1 MNKLTET
8 AKMAKAKATETK
20 AAAKRKAEI
29 VYERGRGAAAKSAET
44 SREAARTVKVKSSE
58 TINSSPLAVVAGG
71 LALGAILAALLPKSE
86 REQKVLG
93 KTGKKINDR
102 AKQAVDAAKQAGKAR
117 MEEVGLSADTA
128 REQFKEIFGKAT
140 EAAKAAGE
148 AARDA
153 AKKGS

>member
-1 MNKLTET
+1 MNKLTDT
-8 AKMAKAKATETK
+8 AKMAKTKATATK
-20 AAAKRKAEI
+20 AAAKRKAEE
-29 VYERGRGAAAKSAET
+29 VYGRGAAAKSAET
-44 SREAARTVKVKSSE
+44 SREAARTVKAKSSE

-86 REQKVLG
+86 REQKMLG
-93 KTGKKINDR
+93 KTGKTLNDR
-102 AKQAVDAAKQAGKAR
+102 AKQAVNAAKEAGKAR
-117 MEEVGLSADTA
+117 MEEVGLSADSA

>member
-1 MNKLTET
+1 MNKLTDT
-8 AKMAKAKATETK
+8 AKMAKTKATATK
-20 AAAKRKAEI
+20 AAAKRKAEE

-44 SREAARTVKVKSSE
+44 SREAARTVKAKSSE

-86 REQKVLG
+86 REQKMLG
-93 KTGKKINDR
+93 KTGKTLNDR
-102 AKQAVDAAKQAGKAR
+102 AKQAVNAAKEAGKAR
-117 MEEVGLSADTA
+117 MEEVGLSADSA